1 MPTTNLT
8 AFERQ
13 LNKNIW
19 RPSFLAIIGR
29 WIATTIN
36 LFCGRSHSP
45 FSHGTFSSLLH
56 FTKYLPFIHHPNS
69 CIVVWQE
76 VISLLVLLA
85 SLSLP
90 LTGCPCFTK
99 SGIFV
104 DSHTKRRTSQPRHYV
119 QCLCWQWRPKA
130 RTDFSPFFQGKDTDK
145 L

>member
-8 AFERQ
+8 AFGRQ
-13 LNKNIW
+13 LNKTIW
-19 RPSFLAIIGR
+19 RSSLLAIMGR

-36 LFCGRSHSP
+36 FILRQVT
-45 FSHGTFSSLLH
+45 FSFLSWHFLGTFSSLLH

-69 CIVVWQE
+69 CIVVWKE
-76 VISLLVLLA
+76 VICLLVLLA

-90 LTGCPCFTK
+90 ITGCPCFTK

-130 RTDFSPFFQGKDTDK
+130 QTDLSLCCQG
-145 L
+145 